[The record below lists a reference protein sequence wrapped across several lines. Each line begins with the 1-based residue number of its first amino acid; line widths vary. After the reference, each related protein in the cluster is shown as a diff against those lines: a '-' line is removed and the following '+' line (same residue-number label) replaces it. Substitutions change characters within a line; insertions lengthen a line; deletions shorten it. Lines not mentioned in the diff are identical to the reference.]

1 MLSLAKS
8 DFEIS
13 VWLDEIES
21 KLKTAFKDN
30 LIFIGLQGSYNRN
43 EADENSDI
51 DLVVILK
58 HLSIEDLRE
67 YKSIIEGMPFKEK
80 ACGFISGEREI
91 KNWSKEDLFQFFYD
105 TGNIYGKLEEIITPP
120 TNTEVKKSI
129 KQSLETL
136 YHSAIHSYLH
146 SSDFQQVLPELY
158 KQTFFILQAEYFVK
172 NNEYI
177 KTKKELLTRL
187 TGLDKDILLCCINRK
202 DILKSDKSE
211 YLFTLLIEWLF
222 KQMSK

>member
-1 MLSLAKS
+1 MAKS

-58 HLSIEDLRE
+58 HLSIKDLQE
-67 YKSIIEGMPFKEK
+67 YKSILEGMPFKEK
-80 ACGFISGEREI
+80 ACGFISGEKEI

-105 TGNIYGKLEEIITPP
+105 TRNIYGKLEEIITPP
-120 TNTEVKKSI
+120 TNTDVKKSI

-146 SSDFQQVLPELY
+146 SSDFQQVLAELY
-158 KQTFFILQAEYFVK
+158 KQTFFILQAEFFVTH
-172 NNEYI
+172 NEYI
-177 KTKKELLTRL
+177 KTKNELLSKL
-187 TGLDKDILLCCINRK
+187 TSLDKSILETCINRQN
-202 DILKSDKSE
+202 ILNADEKE
-211 YLFTLLIEWLF
+211 TEILFIQLIDWLQSQLV
-222 KQMSK
+222 K